1 MSALEGFEG
10 PPPDPNRLRVERE
23 EDTHYVR
30 LAGEFDEFLQQ
41 ATDATLHGLP
51 EKGSKDAVVIDMRL
65 VTFVDSLGLRVLLK
79 HEARS
84 REWGFE
90 LAIIPPRGRAG
101 KVFEL
106 TGVSKIFKVRLDPER
121 SSDAAIA
128 AERASAGLGTDEPDP
143 AEWMTESG

>member
-41 ATDATLHGLP
+41 ATDAALHGLP

-84 REWGFE
+84 TSSRWR
-90 LAIIPPRGRAG
+90 P
-101 KVFEL
+101 
-106 TGVSKIFKVRLDPER
+106 VRRWSRL
-121 SSDAAIA
+121 STTC
-128 AERASAGLGTDEPDP
+128 RASSTPQPRTDR
-143 AEWMTESG
+143 S